1 MAEKVLAKIALAK
14 IRLKAFSSSKKK
26 KKKKNNI
33 LRTKQTKNEEKK
45 RSKNTFC
52 SIVKCEDGEAKA

>member
-26 KKKKNNI
+26 KKKKKKNI
-33 LRTKQTKNEEKK
+33 
-45 RSKNTFC
+45 
-52 SIVKCEDGEAKA
+52 II